1 MKEYYI
7 ESNRGEEVLHTGIKK
22 KKVGNA
28 NLMGFLL
35 YRNYLLKHFIAGKIE
50 REKLEKMRRKT

>member
-1 MKEYYI
+1 
-7 ESNRGEEVLHTGIKK
+7 
-22 KKVGNA
+22 
-28 NLMGFLL
+28 MGFLL